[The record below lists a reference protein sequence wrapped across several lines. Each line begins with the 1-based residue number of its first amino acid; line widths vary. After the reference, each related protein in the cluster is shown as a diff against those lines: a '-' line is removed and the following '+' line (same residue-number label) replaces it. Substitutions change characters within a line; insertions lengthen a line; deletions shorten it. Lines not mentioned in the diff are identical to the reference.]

1 MTTQC
6 AKTNL

>member
-6 AKTNL
+6 NYQNR

>member
-6 AKTNL
+6 A

>member
-6 AKTNL
+6 W

>member
-6 AKTNL
+6 SRTNK

>member
-6 AKTNL
+6 VTGK

>member
-6 AKTNL
+6 VTS

>member
-6 AKTNL
+6 